1 MATAIGIA
9 PHTGWAWLV
18 RVSGQ
23 ADAARI
29 ESRQKVVAC
38 DVLEGQLYHRAAER
52 QRGQAEFLAERRAIA
67 IEQASRALAPHL
79 AGALAAAVL
88 GKQLALPPLERI
100 VAAHPLTHAAEGEL
114 WRAIFAE
121 ACRERGVTATRSTAE
136 EVQEAQARL
145 HGRSAVVL
153 FLARGKRELGAPW
166 SLEPQQAA
174 LAGWSL
180 LPRR

>member
-23 ADAARI
+23 AHGARI
-29 ESRQKVVAC
+29 EARQKVLAC
-38 DVLEGQLYHRAAER
+38 DVLEGQLYHRTAER
-52 QRGQAEFLAERRAIA
+52 QRGRAEFLGERRAIA
-67 IEQASRALAPHL
+67 VDQAVRALAPHL
-79 AGALAAAVL
+79 AGAAAALVL
-88 GKQLALPPLERI
+88 GKQLALPPLEKI

-121 ACRERGVTATRSTAE
+121 ACQASGVTATRATAE
-136 EVQEAQARL
+136 EVEEALARR

-153 FLARGKRELGAPW
+153 FLARGKRDLGAPW
-166 SLEPQQAA
+166 SLEPQQSA
-174 LAGWSL
+174 LAGWSV
-180 LPRR
+180 LPGT